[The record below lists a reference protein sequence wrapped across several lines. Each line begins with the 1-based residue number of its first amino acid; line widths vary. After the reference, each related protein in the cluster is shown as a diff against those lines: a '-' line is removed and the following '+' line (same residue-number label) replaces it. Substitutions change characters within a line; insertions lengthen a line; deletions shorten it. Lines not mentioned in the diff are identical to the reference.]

1 MSFLPSNI
9 ARNIVHANLRQAV
22 EEYGAETDLVMLG
35 QKPSNIQAENIFN
48 PGQELRE
55 AQAENT
61 QNFIKSSLER
71 IARLSMITAMDDD
84 ELKYSSAHQE
94 MASIAL

>member
-9 ARNIVHANLRQAV
+9 ARNIVHASLRQAV
-22 EEYGAETDLVMLG
+22 GEYGVETDLVMLG
-35 QKPSNIQAENIFN
+35 QKPARIQAENLFN

-61 QNFIKSSLER
+61 QGFIKSSLER
-71 IARLSMITAMDDD
+71 IARLGLITAMDD
-84 ELKYSSAHQE
+84 EHRYSNAHQE
-94 MASIAL
+94 MTSITL